1 MSNKLAIAA
10 VVVVVLAGLGFV
22 SFGNLSDNLV
32 YYWTPSELVNKASKV
47 TGQTVRLGGVVKK
60 GSVKWDERALK
71 LEFRVADTDKD
82 DSPSVLV
89 DSQGAPPQMFRE
101 GIGVVVEGQV
111 DASMVFRS
119 DRVLVNHSN
128 EYRPPAEGQKPEA
141 GYGEGT
147 LQAAKK

>member
-1 MSNKLAIAA
+1 MNNKLIVAL
-10 VVVVVLAGLGFV
+10 VVAVVLAGVGYV

-32 YYWTPSELVNKASKV
+32 YYWTPSELLQKANKV

-71 LEFRVADTDKD
+71 LVFSVADDDKD
-82 DSPSVLV
+82 GAASVLV
-89 DSQGAPPQMFRE
+89 DAEGAPPQMFRE
-101 GIGVVVEGQV
+101 GIGVVVEGQI
-111 DASMVFRS
+111 DKAMVFKS

-128 EYRPPAEGQKPEA
+128 EYRPPEHGEKPSA
-141 GYGEGT
+141 GYGEAT